1 MSDDDVLPQASYTA
15 HGKERIRLWRS
26 DMTELAKDAGAHQLL
41 SVCTTTYVLVCMHQR
56 ARLSW
61 CYCKYLQ
68 EQCFIVAGFLEA
80 HSAALVQLMLHTLPF
95 YQDLDSQRAVI
106 ATVKQAVV
114 NGTFLK
120 TLAGALV
127 KLDAAAVSR
136 QVKLIVLTL

>member
-1 MSDDDVLPQASYTA
+1 MLTNSV
-15 HGKERIRLWRS
+15 RS
-26 DMTELAKDAGAHQLL
+26 L
-41 SVCTTTYVLVCMHQR
+41 
-56 ARLSW
+56 
-61 CYCKYLQ
+61 
-68 EQCFIVAGFLEA
+68 VAGFLEA

-95 YQDLDSQRAVI
+95 YHDLDSQRAVT

-136 QVKLIVLTL
+136 QVPSCPAACRSGA